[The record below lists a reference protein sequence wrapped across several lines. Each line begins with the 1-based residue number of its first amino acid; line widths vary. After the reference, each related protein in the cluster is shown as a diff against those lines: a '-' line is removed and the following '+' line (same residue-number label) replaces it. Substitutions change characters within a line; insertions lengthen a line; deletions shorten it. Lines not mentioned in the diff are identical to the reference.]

1 MNDFLDKMTTGE
13 KALLGG
19 SLLVLIALFMPWYGW
34 DVVVNVGGA
43 FPVREANGQSFNGL
57 HSWGWLTVIGFLV
70 VAGLWVIRTYLK
82 DSVQL
87 GDLGVSDAQVYM
99 VGGGVELLGVVLFW
113 VTAGPDIQLGFGSA
127 GVRFG
132 LFFALVGAV
141 TTVIGGYLLQSEPQP
156 VASGGGTAGGGSFT
170 PATYTP
176 VPPPPAAQPP
186 AVPPPPPPPATPEG

>member
-1 MNDFLDKMTTGE
+1 MNDFLDKMTNGE

-34 DVVVNVGGA
+34 DVVVNLGNIGI
-43 FPVREANGQSFNGL
+43 REANGVSVDGF
-57 HSWGWLTVIGFLV
+57 HSWGWLTIIGFLV
-70 VAGLWVIRTYLK
+70 VAGLWVIRTFFD
-82 DSVQL
+82 DSVRL

-99 VGGGVELLGVVLFW
+99 VGGGVEILGVVLFW
-113 VTAGPDIQLGFGSA
+113 VTAGPGIDLGFASA

-141 TTVIGGYLLQSEPQP
+141 VTVIGGYLLQSEPHP

-176 VPPPPAAQPP
+176 VPPPPAAPPP
-186 AVPPPPPPPATPEG
+186 AAPPPPATPES